1 MRRALGFLVLAAVAA
16 AAAGCGQDN
25 KPNVNSPG
33 TTVYGNE
40 NAAAGGGSAGAPATT
55 GAAPS
60 SSNSNA
66 NRPGEGGIKPPTS
79 K

>member
-1 MRRALGFLVLAAVAA
+1 MRRILGFLVLAAVATV
-16 AAAGCGQDN
+16 AAGCGSDS

-40 NAAAGGGSAGAPATT
+40 NTASGGASAPATT

-60 SSNSNA
+60 ANSNA
-66 NRPGEGGIKPPTS
+66 SRPGEGGIKPPTS

>member
-1 MRRALGFLVLAAVAA
+1 MRRTLRFLVLAAVAA

-40 NAAAGGGSAGAPATT
+40 NAAGGGSAGAPATT

-60 SSNSNA
+60 SNTNA

>member
-1 MRRALGFLVLAAVAA
+1 MRRTLRFLVLAAVAA

-33 TTVYGNE
+33 TTVYGNG
-40 NAAAGGGSAGAPATT
+40 NAAGGAPATT

-60 SSNSNA
+60 SNTNA

>member
-16 AAAGCGQDN
+16 AAAGCGKDN

-40 NAAAGGGSAGAPATT
+40 NAASGGGPSAPATT
-55 GAAPS
+55 GAAP

>member
-16 AAAGCGQDN
+16 AAAGCGADN

-40 NAAAGGGSAGAPATT
+40 NAATGGASAPVTT
-55 GAAPS
+55 GAPP